1 MYKSQL
7 KNDLPHGLLI
17 SDELKKKLD
26 EKQINSIIIDSRPFG
41 DYSRPGMRE
50 FLATAIPGYKPLHRT
65 TVRRRLHTRY
75 IAHRQ
80 TLRKV
85 LERVSDLTLTT
96 DIWKDRRNRFYI
108 CITGHFFDEKYN
120 FISLTLSFR
129 LIRGRHMAVRL
140 AEFIKHEIISLN
152 IEKKVRSIT
161 TDNAPNIVSAV
172 NKLGIGVHHSCMAH
186 NLHLIVKSTLFPQ
199 EKKK

>member
-1 MYKSQL
+1 
-7 KNDLPHGLLI
+7 
-17 SDELKKKLD
+17 
-26 EKQINSIIIDSRPFG
+26 
-41 DYSRPGMRE
+41 MRE

-152 IEKKVRSIT
+152 IERKYDPSQRIT
-161 TDNAPNIVSAV
+161 
-172 NKLGIGVHHSCMAH
+172 LR
-186 NLHLIVKSTLFPQ
+186 TL
-199 EKKK
+199 